1 MANVDLSAARI
12 TEVPEKVLGITKGI
26 RWTRDQQISTIELG
40 YDYLTAADVYLG
52 SAQVILADSSMPAEA
67 WDAAKAL
74 VVDPAKTPE
83 DLVAIMAGTEWG
95 REIFE
100 DKWLKRETVMV
111 DGK

>member
-1 MANVDLSAARI
+1 MATVDLSAEQI
-12 TEVPEKVLGITKGI
+12 TVVPAKVLGITKGI

-40 YDYLTAADVYLG
+40 YDYLSAADAYLG

-83 DLVAIMAGTEWG
+83 DLITTMAGTEWG
-95 REIFE
+95 REIFA
-100 DKWLKRETVMV
+100 DKWRRREIVQI